1 MVKISPS
8 ISLNIYEHI
17 KVKRKS
23 HRLLDLA
30 IIKEIQLF
38 AIIKDT
44 FKRKQNEIIESKDV
58 GKNWPCK

>member
-1 MVKISPS
+1 MNIVKC
-8 ISLNIYEHI
+8 
-17 KVKRKS
+17 KS

-44 FKRKQNEIIESKDV
+44 FKRKQNEITESKDV

>member
-8 ISLNIYEHI
+8 ISLNIYEYK

-23 HRLLDLA
+23 HRSLDLA

-38 AIIKDT
+38 AIIKDIL
-44 FKRKQNEIIESKDV
+44 KGNSMK
-58 GKNWPCK
+58 